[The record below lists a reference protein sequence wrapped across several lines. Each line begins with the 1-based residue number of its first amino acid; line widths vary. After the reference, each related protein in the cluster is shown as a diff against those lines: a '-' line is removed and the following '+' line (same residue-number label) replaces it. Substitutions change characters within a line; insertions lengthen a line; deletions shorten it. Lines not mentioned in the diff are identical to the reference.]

1 MIYGIENISL
11 VAPFSFLFSIILF
24 FGVVFVGDFFQ
35 KKLIKKIKKYKF
47 INYNIFFS
55 PIIGIYIIISLLYI
69 ILIFEIYSIF
79 FIKTFSYFIFFLGI
93 INLYLNRSLY
103 LQLIKSFKLNQSLEI
118 HLIIGFYVLLFFI
131 SASPIT
137 HADSLDY
144 HFLGALNLL
153 NNGHFQKEILPMHT
167 NLVSVGE
174 IPLALGLSIGAEQ
187 FGGIIQF
194 SSLLSLIPIF
204 FQKGHNKLF
213 LLAILACPITFFLV
227 SSPKPQLLFCITTLL
242 IFIFLVKNFPKLKN
256 KEIKLFFLIGLLLL
270 SFIFLAKYSFILST
284 SLLLIYSYF
293 ILVRKKFFY
302 SPIMIGLVVFLI
314 TILPHWIFRHQ
325 NFDTDIINLFI
336 SPLPL
341 NVYGYESL
349 QNLLSG
355 GSIDLINV
363 IIFKHL
369 KDFTSSFGPLFVILI
384 LMINKNTLNFKFP
397 LIMITTFIICV
408 IIFGSNLNRF
418 LYEGYLWLVFL
429 VSLTFIKNSKIYNFF
444 SKIVFVQSF
453 LIFLICIYFVVTIFP
468 GSINENFKKKVMM
481 NYANGYELAEWTN
494 QKLNKEDILIS
505 THRSISL
512 FNMKTFSNIFTW
524 HIDPKNKLSLKYAN
538 YLKSEKIN
546 RIVFYG
552 KKLDTKPFEKC
563 LGKKLFYKE
572 NVGRHVGRNP
582 FTEREYYSGWIF
594 EFKNEYLPN
603 CLIG

>member
-1 MIYGIENISL
+1 
-11 VAPFSFLFSIILF
+11 
-24 FGVVFVGDFFQ
+24 
-35 KKLIKKIKKYKF
+35 
-47 INYNIFFS
+47 
-55 PIIGIYIIISLLYI
+55 
-69 ILIFEIYSIF
+69 
-79 FIKTFSYFIFFLGI
+79 
-93 INLYLNRSLY
+93 
-103 LQLIKSFKLNQSLEI
+103 
-118 HLIIGFYVLLFFI
+118 
-131 SASPIT
+131 
-137 HADSLDY
+137 
-144 HFLGALNLL
+144 
-153 NNGHFQKEILPMHT
+153 
-167 NLVSVGE
+167 
-174 IPLALGLSIGAEQ
+174 
-187 FGGIIQF
+187 
-194 SSLLSLIPIF
+194 
-204 FQKGHNKLF
+204 
-213 LLAILACPITFFLV
+213 
-227 SSPKPQLLFCITTLL
+227 
-242 IFIFLVKNFPKLKN
+242 
-256 KEIKLFFLIGLLLL
+256 
-270 SFIFLAKYSFILST
+270 
-284 SLLLIYSYF
+284 
-293 ILVRKKFFY
+293 
-302 SPIMIGLVVFLI
+302 
-314 TILPHWIFRHQ
+314 
-325 NFDTDIINLFI
+325 
-336 SPLPL
+336 
-341 NVYGYESL
+341 
-349 QNLLSG
+349 
-355 GSIDLINV
+355 
-363 IIFKHL
+363 
-369 KDFTSSFGPLFVILI
+369 
-384 LMINKNTLNFKFP
+384 
-397 LIMITTFIICV
+397 MITTFIICV